1 MSQFL
6 SNCSAS
12 AMADAAANLLA
23 GRLVAFPT
31 ETVYGLGAD
40 ACNAEAVARVY
51 SVKGRPA
58 DHPLIVHVASM
69 DVLGDWAS
77 DVPEYAI
84 ALARDF
90 WPGPMTLVVL
100 RSDLAADF
108 VTGGQ
113 DTVGVRV
120 PNHPVALGLLE
131 AFARAGGRGVAAP
144 SANRFGNVSPTNA
157 KAVSD
162 ELGEYMADGDL
173 ILDGGACDVG
183 VESTIIDCTGD
194 VPKILRPGAITAQ
207 MIAES
212 TGLSVGGKFANSGED
227 LVGTTIN
234 DEAVD
239 GPQIRVSG
247 SLDSHYAPVAT
258 VVLDQSPVAGQGFI
272 AMADVATPHGVVRLA
287 APKSDEDFARVLYAA
302 LRAADEQGLK
312 SVVVAQPV
320 GDGIAVAIRDRL
332 KRAAFGSTHS

>member
-6 SNCSAS
+6 SNCTAS

-23 GRLVAFPT
+23 GGLVAFPT

-40 ACNAEAVARVY
+40 ACNADAVARIY

-69 DVLGDWAS
+69 DALGDWAD

-84 ALARDF
+84 SLARDF
-90 WPGPMTLVVL
+90 WPGPMTLVVKK
-100 RSDLAADF
+100 SGLAGDF

-113 DTVGVRV
+113 DTVGLRV

-131 AFARAGGRGVAAP
+131 AFAKAGGKGVAAP
-144 SANRFGNVSPTNA
+144 SANRFGNVSPTTA
-157 KAVSD
+157 QAVAD
-162 ELGEYMADGDL
+162 ELGDYLADGDQ
-173 ILDGGACDVG
+173 ILDGGTCDVG

-212 TGLSVGGKFANSGED
+212 AGLEVGGVVEESA
-227 LVGTTIN
+227 
-234 DEAVD
+234 
-239 GPQIRVSG
+239 IRVSG
-247 SLDSHYAPVAT
+247 SLEAHYAPVAA

-272 AMADVATPHGVVRLA
+272 AMADVVAGDGVVRLA
-287 APKSDEDFARVLYAA
+287 APKTHDEFARVLYSA
-302 LRAADEQGLK
+302 LRAADEKGLET
-312 SVVVAQPV
+312 VVVAQPQ
-320 GDGIAVAIRDRL
+320 GDGIAIAIRDRL
-332 KRAAFGSTHS
+332 KRAAHGSAKS